1 MALPGCRV
9 LQLVTGGWQPG
20 SGRVS
25 CMQFLA
31 ISDLFWRAEIFSM
44 IRFHVRF
51 VFIKY
56 RNISNT
62 NVLRYCIANNL
73 NI

>member
-62 NVLRYCIANNL
+62 NVLRYCIANN
-73 NI
+73 I

>member
-1 MALPGCRV
+1 MALPGWRV

-20 SGRVS
+20 SARVS

-51 VFIKY
+51 VFK
-56 RNISNT
+56 NKFPAFHISIH
-62 NVLRYCIANNL
+62 LKLMNL
-73 NI
+73 TF